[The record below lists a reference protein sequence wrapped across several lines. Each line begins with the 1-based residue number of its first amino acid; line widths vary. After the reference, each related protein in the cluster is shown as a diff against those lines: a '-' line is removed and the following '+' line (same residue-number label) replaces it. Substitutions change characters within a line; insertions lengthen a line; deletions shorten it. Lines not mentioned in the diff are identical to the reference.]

1 LLQHSLSFSP
11 VAPHQTKVL
20 LTVSLAS
27 FFRMLLHQLVGKPLT
42 ADSSKLHLML
52 QV

>member
-1 LLQHSLSFSP
+1 LLQHSHSFSP

-20 LTVSLAS
+20 LMALLAS
-27 FFRMLLHQLVGKPLT
+27 FFQMLLHQLVGKLLT